1 MNMEQKIETGTQTEE
16 LQKSHDS
23 ARPEETSAAVATGKT
38 EEGGKVAK
46 SKKRMSRRT
55 KGVVIVVL
63 VIAVALVIGLWGTA
77 PANYLTVNDVI
88 SNSDSYKG
96 KTIEVKGIVEDWNS
110 TANTFSLADGDK
122 KINVTYIT
130 VPEGFNNGKDVVVKG
145 TLMDLPVITIESQT
159 ISVGCPS
166 KY

>member
-1 MNMEQKIETGTQTEE
+1 MEEKTDIGAQTEDLQKDSDSVTPEGTVATGTQ
-16 LQKSHDS
+16 
-23 ARPEETSAAVATGKT
+23 RKT
-38 EEGGKVAK
+38 EENGKVAK

-55 KGVVIVVL
+55 KGVVIVVV

-88 SNSDSYKG
+88 TNSDNYQG

-110 TANTFSLADGDK
+110 TANTFNLADGDK

-145 TLMDLPVITIESQT
+145 TLTGLLLLTIESQT

>member
-1 MNMEQKIETGTQTEE
+1 MEQKTETGTQTED

-23 ARPEETSAAVATGKT
+23 VKPEETSAAVASEKAG
-38 EEGGKVAK
+38 EDGKVAK

-55 KGVVIVVL
+55 KGVVIVAV

-77 PANYLTVNDVI
+77 PANYLSVNDVI
-88 SNSDSYKG
+88 SHTDIYLN

-122 KINVTYIT
+122 KINVTYTT

-145 TLMDLPVITIESQT
+145 TLIDLPVLAIESQT